1 MKLKKVGLGIICGV
15 SALTLLACGDDVM
28 YIENGDSFTTV
39 ESLKDADCTKDN
51 EGAMVFVKKEA
62 NMYACTDSE
71 WVAISASESI
81 DYRCSAKNL
90 KDSSGYTIIC
100 DGDTIGVVKNKTE
113 SSKVNVDSLYKA
125 IMKNISVE
133 NSCHIDSSK
142 SKSSKATKYT
152 VVCDGDTIG
161 SINADQNTDD
171 LTCRIDST
179 WIDSTKK
186 VQAVTIACGKGKKTL
201 ELPISIESA
210 NLSNIYKKTVIARM
224 PLAIGR
230 DGNATRQQSG
240 NMYFEELW
248 QQMNASVVGQAE
260 LVVMELDSNYNATGK
275 NFVSNLTLMPK
286 ENLLRIYDNNTS
298 DQQEFWIYMLTGN
311 IDVTNMISS
320 RTQIRVTSLISFEGK
335 PSFMT
340 YNAVVD
346 LDDADT
352 IVVDFL
358 TDYKAARTKT
368 LIEKG
373 KTFKKA
379 SAQANSELAEIFGLD
394 KDFESFET
402 YLPDSYER
410 NEFLAIS
417 TWPAFVAAFMAK
429 SQAEYVYPVFKDIF
443 AKNGNFDKAI
453 KLSENGVDTT
463 LFFVDFFVLAAR
475 GDEGSDL
482 MKYKFI
488 QNGLK
493 SAYKLPSC
501 DLSQA
506 QYYVS
511 KVGEGMLNLFEC
523 YGKEENWFPADFT
536 EIDKSLL
543 LGECNEMNLGTH
555 VITIGGR
562 RYASECI
569 LFDDVEYM
577 WDVEEA
583 DWCKGLK
590 NGDYFISSE
599 TYEYDMR
606 KYNVYYR
613 CVENKDTKD
622 IEAVEVDSVEF
633 FLQKPCDEESVMDSL
648 YAIKENFFVCTE
660 SGYQKVNYDAYG
672 NFNGYDAHTLATIQ
686 VGECNESRYGKV
698 FPINQTP
705 VKKANVLCGKN
716 YRGSY
721 EWTFGYDKRIDLF
734 GMCDEAKEK
743 LHKVYK
749 YNECELFERSTTT
762 CIAYAKCATNARDS
776 YESYD
781 WAYADEDDVKLDT
794 ACVHSMVGEIVHND
808 ENGEDYICTED
819 IVMSSSSYSWEVYD
833 VEARCNAELDV
844 ESCEEAASECFMY
857 NSYYACSSVSKKW
870 EISVDYNKW
879 CTEKHGACN
888 YKNYSNGIDDCV
900 DFPFMGYYIT
910 CMCDDGEEGDCYWSD
925 QR

>member
-39 ESLKDADCTKDN
+39 ESLKDTDCTKDN

-62 NMYACTDSE
+62 TMYACTDSE

-210 NLSNIYKKTVIARM
+210 NLSNIYKKTVVARM

-230 DGNATRQQSG
+230 DGDATRRQSG

-275 NFVSNLTLMPK
+275 NFVSDLALMPK

-417 TWPAFVAAFMAK
+417 TWPAFVAAFMAE

-453 KLSENGVDTT
+453 KLSKKGVDTT
-463 LFFVDFFVLAAR
+463 LFFVDFFVSAAR
-475 GDEGSDL
+475 GDEGSNL

-501 DLSQA
+501 NLNQDT
-506 QYYVS
+506 YYVS
-511 KVGEGMLNLFEC
+511 KVGEGLFNLFEC
-523 YGKEENWFPADFT
+523 YGKEENWFPANFA
-536 EIDKSLL
+536 EINKDLL
-543 LGECNEMNLGTH
+543 LGECNKNNLGTH
-555 VITIGGR
+555 VITVGGV

-569 LFDDVEYM
+569 LFDDTDYM
-577 WDVEEA
+577 WSEDEV
-583 DWCKGLK
+583 DWCKGLNK
-590 NGDYFISSE
+590 GDYFISSE

-648 YAIKENFFVCTE
+648 YAIKENFFVCTGF
-660 SGYQKVNYDAYG
+660 GYQKVNYDTYG

-698 FPINQTP
+698 FTINQTP

-716 YRGSY
+716 YRGAY
-721 EWTFGYDKRIDLF
+721 EWTFDYDKRIDLF
-734 GMCDEAKEK
+734 GMCDEEKEK

-781 WAYADEDDVKLDT
+781 WVYAGEDDVKLDT
-794 ACVHSMVGEIVHND
+794 ACVHSMVGKIVHND

-870 EISVDYNKW
+870 EIPVDYNKW

-888 YKNYSNGIDDCV
+888 YKNYSNGIGDCV

>member
-62 NMYACTDSE
+62 TMYACTDSE

-210 NLSNIYKKTVIARM
+210 NLSNIYKKTVVARM

-230 DGNATRQQSG
+230 DGDATRRQSG

-275 NFVSNLTLMPK
+275 NFVSDLALMPK

-320 RTQIRVTSLISFEGK
+320 RTQIRVTSLISLEGK

-417 TWPAFVAAFMAK
+417 TWPAFVAAFMAE

-453 KLSENGVDTT
+453 KLSEKGVDTT
-463 LFFVDFFVLAAR
+463 LFFVDFFVSAAR
-475 GDEGSDL
+475 GGEGSNL

-501 DLSQA
+501 NLNQDT
-506 QYYVS
+506 YYVS
-511 KVGEGMLNLFEC
+511 KVGEGLFNLFEC
-523 YGKEENWFPADFT
+523 YGTEENWFPANFA
-536 EIDKSLL
+536 EINKDLL
-543 LGECNEMNLGTH
+543 LGECNEKNLGTH
-555 VITIGGR
+555 VITVGGV

-569 LFDDVEYM
+569 LFDDTDYM
-577 WDVEEA
+577 WSEDEA
-583 DWCKGLK
+583 DWCKGLNK
-590 NGDYFISSE
+590 GDYFKTYYDSE
-599 TYEYDMR
+599 DYL
-606 KYNVYYR
+606 YYR
-613 CVENKDTKD
+613 CDENEEGLYPEEITD
-622 IEAVEVDSVEF
+622 VVEF
-633 FLQKPCDEESVMDSL
+633 KLKKPCTRENEQDSL
-648 YAIKENFFVCTE
+648 YIVDNKFYVCFDANTLYSYYE
-660 SGYQKVNYDAYG
+660 PEVAGMTGYGSFAQI
-672 NFNGYDAHTLATIQ
+672 LADIQ

-698 FPINQTP
+698 FTINQTP

-721 EWTFGYDKRIDLF
+721 EWTFDYDKRIDLF

-749 YNECELFERSTTT
+749 YNECELLERSTTT

-781 WAYADEDDVKLDT
+781 WVYADEDDVKLDT
-794 ACVHSMVGEIVHND
+794 ACVHSMVGKIVHND

-819 IVMSSSSYSWEVYD
+819 IAMSSSSYSWDRYQEPD
-833 VEARCNAELDV
+833 EWCNEYYDV
-844 ESCEEAASECFMY
+844 ESCVDASSTQCKVYGTLYGCNF
-857 NSYYACSSVSKKW
+857 N
-870 EISVDYNKW
+870 
-879 CTEKHGACN
+879 TEKWDEFIDRSVWCEKEVGVCDQSIRNLPCDYPFESDPIPCFCN
-888 YKNYSNGIDDCV
+888 GDNDEDCA
-900 DFPFMGYYIT
+900 
-910 CMCDDGEEGDCYWSD
+910 W
-925 QR
+925 